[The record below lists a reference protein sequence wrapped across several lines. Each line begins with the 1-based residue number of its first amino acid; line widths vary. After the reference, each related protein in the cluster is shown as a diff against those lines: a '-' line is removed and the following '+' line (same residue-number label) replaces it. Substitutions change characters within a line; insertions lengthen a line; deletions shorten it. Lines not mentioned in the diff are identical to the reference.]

1 VLCVIATLVTTPD
14 IEIVGEAFIFIEKVA
29 VRVTCPVVIT
39 LSESLEVMVRVAGE
53 FEPEGAGAT
62 FAVLQL

>member
-1 VLCVIATLVTTPD
+1 M
-14 IEIVGEAFIFIEKVA
+14 EIVGEAFIFIEKVA

-53 FEPEGAGAT
+53 FDPAAT
-62 FAVLQL
+62 LAVLQLPSHLGLIDELVL